1 MLRLE
6 GPEAEWQNVKRLE
19 LVSHVGKTVF
29 HQDDAFVTCSSSY
42 LPTMLWTSVTMTMPV
57 QRDPLAAHR
66 ARSQSSSPLLHPSLP
81 VPPIAGVSRD
91 VPASGVRR
99 SRRTAAAARAG
110 VSAPVYNE
118 DERSAHIVA
127 EIELNKRG

>member
-1 MLRLE
+1 MLVVL
-6 GPEAEWQNVKRLE
+6 PP
-19 LVSHVGKTVF
+19 
-29 HQDDAFVTCSSSY
+29 DDAMDISDDDNASSAG
-42 LPTMLWTSVTMTMPV
+42 PTGDASRPV
-57 QRDPLAAHR
+57 AIQLAPSPPVSS
-66 ARSQSSSPLLHPSLP
+66 RSA
-81 VPPIAGVSRD
+81 VPPIAGASRD
-91 VPASGVRR
+91 VPASGARR